1 MSGYYAKVSNI
12 SGGKSCVATSAYM
25 SREKLKDE
33 QMNHTFNYSKHE
45 HDNTFTNVTL
55 CKGAPEEWQDKE
67 KLWNAVEAEESGKNT
82 RKAKQWILAVPQGM
96 SKEQAQDAVK
106 EFQSY
111 LAEKGMCSQ
120 ADIHE
125 PESKRSKIEK
135 NVHVHVL
142 ATQRLID
149 EKGEWVKNKQ
159 KQEYANDIKIELTD
173 KGEKREKPFYNP
185 EKDTKPEN
193 RIPKVDPAKVAEWEE
208 QNGAKFS
215 LKEQLEEISKIENPE
230 ERATAR
236 KDFLD
241 KVQKIGERNRR
252 EWTRC
257 TTENN
262 PLYKKELI
270 EESRAKWAEVC
281 NKHLSAE
288 QQIDHRSYERQ
299 GIDRVS
305 EIHEGIGYHQQD
317 ERAEY
322 NKAVQ
327 ELNSTMETLKAQAPQ
342 ELEQIRS
349 EVDGIRESLEYD
361 TVSKRTAE
369 SDQRTAGADQGIER
383 PTRTAGTAYM
393 ADRAGAYEKGAGAEE
408 RNLGTENSD
417 QKTASRSDTE
427 RRYRSG
433 DRELAETVR
442 VVEERGR
449 AREEESRQMAD
460 VGARIER
467 VRERIAG
474 IRTSFKG
481 AFERLLKEN
490 IQRLADALNREDQRK
505 AQAEQTQQQPKESIM
520 ARLNRLQQVNQ
531 ENREK
536 QAQDE
541 KQTEQS
547 RTQAILERAK
557 QANEQQRA
565 ETAQNGAGQAET
577 NKGESIRDKLQ
588 RATEKAQEERKQAF
602 ETEQQLETQQESQ
615 TFRRRRGPHR

>member
-25 SREKLKDE
+25 SREKMKDE
-33 QMNHTFNYSKHE
+33 QMNHTFNYSGHE
-45 HDNTFTNVTL
+45 HDNTFSNVTL

-67 KLWNAVEAEESGKNT
+67 KLWNAVESEESGKNT

-96 SKEQAQDAVK
+96 NEEQAQDAVK

-125 PESKRSKIEK
+125 PESKRSASRIEK

-142 ATQRLID
+142 ATQRKIN
-149 EKGEWVKNKQ
+149 ERGEWEQIKEKKV
-159 KQEYANDIKIELTD
+159 YANCRDAE
-173 KGEKREKPFYNP
+173 GKPAYNP
-185 EKDTKPEN
+185 DIPNDTAH
-193 RIPKVDPAKVAEWEE
+193 RIAKIDP
-208 QNGAKFS
+208 NTG
-215 LKEQLEEISKIENPE
+215 L
-230 ERATAR
+230 
-236 KDFLD
+236 
-241 KVQKIGERNRR
+241 QKIGARNRK
-252 EWTRC
+252 EWERVTIQD
-257 TTENN
+257 N
-262 PLYKKELI
+262 PFNKKEFI

-299 GIDRVS
+299 GIDKVS
-305 EIHEGIGYHQQD
+305 EIHEGIGFHQQD
-317 ERAEY
+317 ERVEY

-327 ELNSTMETLKAQAPQ
+327 EVNSTMETLKAQAPQ
-342 ELEQIRS
+342 EFKQIRS
-349 EVDGIRESLEYD
+349 EFNDIRESLEYD
-361 TVSKRTAE
+361 AVSRRTE
-369 SDQRTAGADQGIER
+369 ERDQRTAGADQSIER
-383 PTRTAGTAYM
+383 PTRTAGNAHL
-393 ADRAGAYEKGAGAEE
+393 ADRAGTPGKGIGSEK
-408 RNLGTENSD
+408 RNLESENSG
-417 QKTASRSDTE
+417 QRTASRSDTE

-442 VVEERGR
+442 TVEERGR

-467 VRERIAG
+467 LREQIVSVGERISG
-474 IRTSFKG
+474 IRAKLKG
-481 AFERLLKEN
+481 AFENVLEAN

-588 RATEKAQEERKQAF
+588 RATEKAQAEREQPLEREQKQDNQQ
-602 ETEQQLETQQESQ
+602 EQQ
-615 TFRRRRGPHR
+615 TFHRRRGTHR

>member
-1 MSGYYAKVSNI
+1 MSGYYAKVSNV

-25 SREKLKDE
+25 SREKMKDE
-33 QMNHTFNYSKHE
+33 QMNHTFNYSGHE
-45 HDNTFTNVTL
+45 HDNTFSNVTL

-67 KLWNAVEAEESGKNT
+67 KLWNAVESEESGKNT

-96 SKEQAQDAVK
+96 SEEQAQDAVK
-106 EFQSY
+106 EFQNY

-125 PESKRSKIEK
+125 PESKRSASRIEK

-142 ATQRLID
+142 ATQRKIN
-149 EKGEWVKNKQ
+149 ERGEWEQIKEKKV
-159 KQEYANDIKIELTD
+159 YANCRDAE
-173 KGEKREKPFYNP
+173 GKPAYNP
-185 EKDTKPEN
+185 DIPNDTGH
-193 RIPKVDPAKVAEWEE
+193 RIPKIDPETGE
-208 QNGAKFS
+208 
-215 LKEQLEEISKIENPE
+215 
-230 ERATAR
+230 
-236 KDFLD
+236 
-241 KVQKIGERNRR
+241 QKIGARNRK
-252 EWTRC
+252 EWERVKIQS
-257 TTENN
+257 N
-262 PLYKKELI
+262 PLDNRELI

-327 ELNSTMETLKAQAPQ
+327 ELNSNMETLKTQAPQ

-349 EVDGIRESLEYD
+349 EVNDIRESLEYD
-361 TVSKRTAE
+361 AVSRRTE
-369 SDQRTAGADQGIER
+369 ERDQRTAGADQGIER
-383 PTRTAGTAYM
+383 PTRTAGNAYM
-393 ADRAGAYEKGAGAEE
+393 ADRAGADEKGAGAEN
-408 RNLGTENSD
+408 RNLESENSY
-417 QKTASRSDTE
+417 QETASRSDTE

-442 VVEERGR
+442 IVEERSR

-490 IQRLADALNREDQRK
+490 IQRLADALNQEDQRK
-505 AQAEQTQQQPKESIM
+505 AQTEQTQQPKESIVE
-520 ARLNRLQQVNQ
+520 RLNRLQQVNQ
-531 ENREK
+531 ENRER

-541 KQTEQS
+541 KQTEQN

-565 ETAQNGAGQAET
+565 ENAQNGSGQAET
-577 NKGESIRDKLQ
+577 NNRESIRDKLQ
-588 RATEKAQEERKQAF
+588 RATEKAQAEREQPLEREQQAF
-602 ETEQQLETQQESQ
+602 H
-615 TFRRRRGPHR
+615 RRRGPHR

>member
-25 SREKLKDE
+25 SREKMKDE
-33 QMNHTFNYSKHE
+33 QMNHTFNYSGHE
-45 HDNTFTNVTL
+45 HDNTFSNVTL

-67 KLWNAVEAEESGKNT
+67 KLWNAVESEESGKNT

-96 SKEQAQDAVK
+96 SEEQAQDAVK

-125 PESKRSKIEK
+125 PESKRSASRIEK

-142 ATQRLID
+142 ATQRKIN
-149 EKGEWVKNKQ
+149 ERGEWEQIKEKKV
-159 KQEYANDIKIELTD
+159 YANCRDAEGKSA
-173 KGEKREKPFYNP
+173 YNP
-185 EKDTKPEN
+185 DIPNDTAH
-193 RIPKVDPAKVAEWEE
+193 RIAKIDP
-208 QNGAKFS
+208 NTGM
-215 LKEQLEEISKIENPE
+215 
-230 ERATAR
+230 
-236 KDFLD
+236 
-241 KVQKIGERNRR
+241 QKIGARNRK
-252 EWTRC
+252 EWERVTIQD
-257 TTENN
+257 N
-262 PLYKKELI
+262 PFNKKEFI

-299 GIDRVS
+299 GIDKVS
-305 EIHEGIGYHQQD
+305 EIHEGIGFHQQD

-327 ELNSTMETLKAQAPQ
+327 EVNSTMETLKAQAPH

-349 EVDGIRESLEYD
+349 EFNDIRESLEYD
-361 TVSKRTAE
+361 AVSRRTE
-369 SDQRTAGADQGIER
+369 ERDQRTAGADQSIER
-383 PTRTAGTAYM
+383 PTRTAGNAHL
-393 ADRAGAYEKGAGAEE
+393 ADRAGAYGKRAETE
-408 RNLGTENSD
+408 DRNLESENSD
-417 QKTASRSDTE
+417 QRTASQSDTE

-588 RATEKAQEERKQAF
+588 RATEKAQAEREQPLEREQKQDNQQ
-602 ETEQQLETQQESQ
+602 EQQ
-615 TFRRRRGPHR
+615 TFHRRRGTHR

>member
-1 MSGYYAKVSNI
+1 MSGYYAKVTNI

-33 QMNHTFNYSKHE
+33 QMNHTFNYSGHE
-45 HDNTFTNVTL
+45 HDNTFSNVTL

-67 KLWNAVEAEESGKNT
+67 KLWNAVEAEEKGKNT
-82 RKAKQWILAVPQGM
+82 RKAKQWILAVPQEM
-96 SKEQAQDAVK
+96 TEEQTEQAVK
-106 EFQSY
+106 EFQNF

-120 ADIHE
+120 ADVHE
-125 PESKRSKIEK
+125 PDSKRSAAQIEK
-135 NVHVHVL
+135 NKHVHVL
-142 ATQRLID
+142 ATQRQLNGQGEWEQIKEKKVYANCRD
-149 EKGEWVKNKQ
+149 AEGKPAYNPDISNDTAHRIPQLNQDGTQKVRVRKGKGE
-159 KQEYANDIKIELTD
+159 
-173 KGEKREKPFYNP
+173 EKL
-185 EKDTKPEN
+185 
-193 RIPKVDPAKVAEWEE
+193 WE
-208 QNGAKFS
+208 
-215 LKEQLEEISKIENPE
+215 
-230 ERATAR
+230 RV
-236 KDFLD
+236 
-241 KVQKIGERNRR
+241 KVQS
-252 EWTRC
+252 
-257 TTENN
+257 N
-262 PLYKKELI
+262 PLDCKELI

-299 GIDRVS
+299 GIDKVS

-327 ELNSTMETLKAQAPQ
+327 ELNSNMELLKKEAPQ

-349 EVDGIRESLEYD
+349 EVNDIRESLEYD
-361 TVSKRTAE
+361 TVSRRTAE
-369 SDQRTAGADQGIER
+369 SDQRTAGADQSIER
-383 PTRTAGTAYM
+383 PARATGNAYM
-393 ADRAGAYEKGAGAEE
+393 ADRAGTFGKGNGAEE
-408 RNLGTENSD
+408 RNLESENSD

-433 DRELAETVR
+433 DRELAETMR
-442 VVEERGR
+442 TVEEYRRSIEETDRTISSLSGR
-449 AREEESRQMAD
+449 IAS
-460 VGARIER
+460 VG
-467 VRERIAG
+467 ERIAG
-474 IRTSFKG
+474 IRAKLKDT
-481 AFERLLKEN
+481 FENVLEANIRRLT
-490 IQRLADALNREDQRK
+490 DALKQQEQARK
-505 AQAEQTQQQPKESIM
+505 AQQQPKESIM

-536 QAQDE
+536 QEQDK

-588 RATEKAQEERKQAF
+588 RATEKAQAEREQPLEREQKQDSQQ
-602 ETEQQLETQQESQ
+602 EQQ
-615 TFRRRRGPHR
+615 TFHRRRGTHR

>member
-1 MSGYYAKVSNI
+1 MSGYYAKVTNI

-33 QMNHTFNYSKHE
+33 QMNHTFNYSGHE
-45 HDNTFTNVTL
+45 HDNTFSNVTL

-67 KLWNAVEAEESGKNT
+67 KLWNAVEAEEKGKNT
-82 RKAKQWILAVPQGM
+82 RKAKQWILAVPQEM
-96 SKEQAQDAVK
+96 TEEQTEQAVK
-106 EFQSY
+106 EFQSF

-120 ADIHE
+120 ADVHQ
-125 PESKRSKIEK
+125 PDSKRSASQVEK
-135 NVHVHVL
+135 NKHVHVL
-142 ATQRLID
+142 ATQRLVNEQGEWEQIKEKKVYANCRD
-149 EKGEWVKNKQ
+149 AEGKPAYNPDIPNDTAHRIPQLNPDGTQKVRVRKGKGEEKLWERVKIQ
-159 KQEYANDIKIELTD
+159 
-173 KGEKREKPFYNP
+173 
-185 EKDTKPEN
+185 
-193 RIPKVDPAKVAEWEE
+193 
-208 QNGAKFS
+208 S
-215 LKEQLEEISKIENPE
+215 
-230 ERATAR
+230 
-236 KDFLD
+236 
-241 KVQKIGERNRR
+241 
-252 EWTRC
+252 
-257 TTENN
+257 N
-262 PLYKKELI
+262 PLDSRELI
-270 EESRAKWAEVC
+270 EDSRAKWAEVC
-281 NKHLSAE
+281 NKYLSAE
-288 QQIDHRSYERQ
+288 KQIDHRSYERQ
-299 GIDRVS
+299 GIDKVS
-305 EIHEGIGYHQQD
+305 EIHEGIGYHNQD

-322 NKAVQ
+322 NRAVQ
-327 ELNSTMETLKAQAPQ
+327 ELNSNMDLLKKEAPQ
-342 ELEQIRS
+342 ELGQIRS
-349 EVDGIRESLEYD
+349 EVNDIRESLEYD
-361 TVSKRTAE
+361 TVSRRTAE
-369 SDQRTAGADQGIER
+369 SDQRTAGADQSVER
-383 PTRTAGTAYM
+383 PTRTAGAAYM

-417 QKTASRSDTE
+417 QRTASRSDTE

-602 ETEQQLETQQESQ
+602 ETEQQLETKQESQ

>member
-25 SREKLKDE
+25 SREKMKDE
-33 QMNHTFNYSKHE
+33 QMNHTFNYSGHE
-45 HDNTFTNVTL
+45 HDNTFSNVTL

-67 KLWNAVEAEESGKNT
+67 KLWNAVESEESGKNT

-96 SKEQAQDAVK
+96 SEEQAQDAVK

-125 PESKRSKIEK
+125 PESKRSASRIEK

-142 ATQRLID
+142 ATQRKIN
-149 EKGEWVKNKQ
+149 ERGEWEQIKEKKV
-159 KQEYANDIKIELTD
+159 YANCRDAE
-173 KGEKREKPFYNP
+173 GKPAYNP
-185 EKDTKPEN
+185 DIPNDTAH
-193 RIPKVDPAKVAEWEE
+193 RIPKIDPETGE
-208 QNGAKFS
+208 
-215 LKEQLEEISKIENPE
+215 
-230 ERATAR
+230 
-236 KDFLD
+236 
-241 KVQKIGERNRR
+241 QKIGARNRK
-252 EWTRC
+252 EWERVKIQS
-257 TTENN
+257 N
-262 PLYKKELI
+262 PLDNRELI

-299 GIDRVS
+299 GIDKVS
-305 EIHEGIGYHQQD
+305 EIHEGIGFHQQD

-327 ELNSTMETLKAQAPQ
+327 EVNSTMETLKAQAPH

-349 EVDGIRESLEYD
+349 EFNDIRESLEYD
-361 TVSKRTAE
+361 AVSRRTE
-369 SDQRTAGADQGIER
+369 ERDQRTAGADQSIER
-383 PTRTAGTAYM
+383 PTRTAGNAHL
-393 ADRAGAYEKGAGAEE
+393 ADRAGTPGKGIGSEK
-408 RNLGTENSD
+408 RNLESENSG
-417 QKTASRSDTE
+417 QRTASRSDTE

-442 VVEERGR
+442 TVEERGR

-467 VRERIAG
+467 LREQIVSVGERISG
-474 IRTSFKG
+474 IRAKIKG
-481 AFERLLKEN
+481 AFENVLEAN
-490 IQRLADALNREDQRK
+490 IQRLTEALKQQEQARK

-565 ETAQNGAGQAET
+565 ETAKNGAGQAET

-588 RATEKAQEERKQAF
+588 RATEKAQAEREQPLEREQKQDNQQ
-602 ETEQQLETQQESQ
+602 EQQ
-615 TFRRRRGPHR
+615 TFHRRRGTHR

>member
-25 SREKLKDE
+25 SREKMKDE
-33 QMNHTFNYSKHE
+33 QMNHTFNYSGHE
-45 HDNTFTNVTL
+45 HDNTFSNVTL

-67 KLWNAVEAEESGKNT
+67 KLWNAVESEESGKNT

-96 SKEQAQDAVK
+96 NEEQAQDAVK

-125 PESKRSKIEK
+125 PESKRSASRIEK

-142 ATQRLID
+142 ATQRKIN
-149 EKGEWVKNKQ
+149 ERGEWEQIKEKKV
-159 KQEYANDIKIELTD
+159 YANCRDAE
-173 KGEKREKPFYNP
+173 GKPAYNP
-185 EKDTKPEN
+185 DIPNDTAH
-193 RIPKVDPAKVAEWEE
+193 RIAKIDP
-208 QNGAKFS
+208 NTG
-215 LKEQLEEISKIENPE
+215 L
-230 ERATAR
+230 
-236 KDFLD
+236 
-241 KVQKIGERNRR
+241 QKIGARNRK
-252 EWTRC
+252 EWERVTIQD
-257 TTENN
+257 N
-262 PLYKKELI
+262 PFNKKEFI

-288 QQIDHRSYERQ
+288 QQIDHRSYKRQ

-305 EIHEGIGYHQQD
+305 EIHEGIGFHQQD

-327 ELNSTMETLKAQAPQ
+327 EVNSTMETLKAQAPQ

-349 EVDGIRESLEYD
+349 EFNDIRESLEYD
-361 TVSKRTAE
+361 AVSRRTAE
-369 SDQRTAGADQGIER
+369 SDQRTAGADQSIER
-383 PTRTAGTAYM
+383 PTRTAGNAYM
-393 ADRAGAYEKGAGAEE
+393 ADRAGTPGKGIGSEK
-408 RNLGTENSD
+408 RNLESENSG
-417 QKTASRSDTE
+417 QRTASRSDTE

-442 VVEERGR
+442 TVEERGR

-467 VRERIAG
+467 LREQIVSVGERISG
-474 IRTSFKG
+474 IRAKLKG
-481 AFERLLKEN
+481 AFENVLEAN

-565 ETAQNGAGQAET
+565 ETAKNGAGQAET

-588 RATEKAQEERKQAF
+588 RATEKAQAEREQPLEREQKQDNQQ
-602 ETEQQLETQQESQ
+602 EQQ
-615 TFRRRRGPHR
+615 TFHRRRGTHR

>member
-25 SREKLKDE
+25 SREKMKDE
-33 QMNHTFNYSKHE
+33 QMNHTFNYSGHE
-45 HDNTFTNVTL
+45 HDNTFSNVTL

-67 KLWNAVEAEESGKNT
+67 KLWNAVESEESGKNT

-96 SKEQAQDAVK
+96 SEEQAQDAVK
-106 EFQSY
+106 EFQNY

-120 ADIHE
+120 ADTHE
-125 PESKRSKIEK
+125 PESKRSASKIEK

-142 ATQRLID
+142 ATQRKIN
-149 EKGEWVKNKQ
+149 ERGEWEQIKEKKV
-159 KQEYANDIKIELTD
+159 YANCRDAE
-173 KGEKREKPFYNP
+173 GKPAYNP
-185 EKDTKPEN
+185 DIPNDTAH
-193 RIPKVDPAKVAEWEE
+193 RIAKIDP
-208 QNGAKFS
+208 NTG
-215 LKEQLEEISKIENPE
+215 L
-230 ERATAR
+230 
-236 KDFLD
+236 
-241 KVQKIGERNRR
+241 QKIGARNRK
-252 EWTRC
+252 EWERVTIQD
-257 TTENN
+257 N
-262 PLYKKELI
+262 PFNKKEFI

-349 EVDGIRESLEYD
+349 EFDGIRESLEYD

-417 QKTASRSDTE
+417 QRTASRSDTE

>member
-25 SREKLKDE
+25 SREKMKDE
-33 QMNHTFNYSKHE
+33 QMNHTFNYSGHE
-45 HDNTFTNVTL
+45 HDNTFSNVTL

-67 KLWNAVEAEESGKNT
+67 KLWNAVESEESGKNT

-96 SKEQAQDAVK
+96 SEEQAQDAVK

-125 PESKRSKIEK
+125 PESKRSASRIEK

-142 ATQRLID
+142 ATQRKIN
-149 EKGEWVKNKQ
+149 ERGEWEQIKEKKV
-159 KQEYANDIKIELTD
+159 YANCRDAE
-173 KGEKREKPFYNP
+173 GKPAYNP
-185 EKDTKPEN
+185 DIPNDTAH
-193 RIPKVDPAKVAEWEE
+193 RIAKIDP
-208 QNGAKFS
+208 NTG
-215 LKEQLEEISKIENPE
+215 L
-230 ERATAR
+230 
-236 KDFLD
+236 
-241 KVQKIGERNRR
+241 QKIGARNRK
-252 EWTRC
+252 EWERVTIQD
-257 TTENN
+257 N
-262 PLYKKELI
+262 PFNKKEFI

-288 QQIDHRSYERQ
+288 QQIDHRSYKRQ

-349 EVDGIRESLEYD
+349 EFDGIRESLEYD

-369 SDQRTAGADQGIER
+369 SDQRTAGADQSIER
-383 PTRTAGTAYM
+383 PTRTAGNAYM
-393 ADRAGAYEKGAGAEE
+393 ADRAGTPGKGIGSEK
-408 RNLGTENSD
+408 RNLESENSD
-417 QKTASRSDTE
+417 QRTSRSDTE

-442 VVEERGR
+442 TVEERGR

-460 VGARIER
+460 VGTRIER
-467 VRERIAG
+467 LREQIVSVGERISG
-474 IRTSFKG
+474 IRAKLKG
-481 AFERLLKEN
+481 AFENVLEAN
-490 IQRLADALNREDQRK
+490 IQRLTEALKQQEQARK
-505 AQAEQTQQQPKESIM
+505 AQAEPTQQQPKESIM

-588 RATEKAQEERKQAF
+588 RATEKAQAEREQPLEREQKQDNQQ
-602 ETEQQLETQQESQ
+602 EQQ
-615 TFRRRRGPHR
+615 TFHRRRGTHR

>member
-25 SREKLKDE
+25 SREKMKDE
-33 QMNHTFNYSKHE
+33 QMNHTFNYSGHE
-45 HDNTFTNVTL
+45 HDNTFSNVTL

-67 KLWNAVEAEESGKNT
+67 KLWNAVESEESGKNT

-96 SKEQAQDAVK
+96 NEEQAQDAVK

-125 PESKRSKIEK
+125 PESKRSASRIEK

-142 ATQRLID
+142 ATQRKIN
-149 EKGEWVKNKQ
+149 ERGEWEQIKEKKV
-159 KQEYANDIKIELTD
+159 YANCRDAE
-173 KGEKREKPFYNP
+173 GKPAYNP
-185 EKDTKPEN
+185 DIPNDTGH
-193 RIPKVDPAKVAEWEE
+193 RIPKIDPETGE
-208 QNGAKFS
+208 
-215 LKEQLEEISKIENPE
+215 
-230 ERATAR
+230 
-236 KDFLD
+236 
-241 KVQKIGERNRR
+241 QKIGARNRK
-252 EWTRC
+252 EWERVKIQS
-257 TTENN
+257 N
-262 PLYKKELI
+262 PLDNRELI

-327 ELNSTMETLKAQAPQ
+327 ELNSNMETLKTQAPQ

-349 EVDGIRESLEYD
+349 EVNDIRESLEYD
-361 TVSKRTAE
+361 TVSRRTE
-369 SDQRTAGADQGIER
+369 ERDQRTAGADQSIER
-383 PTRTAGTAYM
+383 PTRTAGNAHM
-393 ADRAGAYEKGAGAEE
+393 ADRAGTPGQGIGSEK
-408 RNLGTENSD
+408 RNLESENSD
-417 QKTASRSDTE
+417 QRTRSDTE

-449 AREEESRQMAD
+449 AREEESRQTDAS
-460 VGARIER
+460 IER

-474 IRTSFKG
+474 IRASLKDT
-481 AFERLLKEN
+481 FERLLKAN
-490 IQRLADALNREDQRK
+490 IQRLAEAIKQQEQARK

-588 RATEKAQEERKQAF
+588 RATEKAQAEREQPLEREQKQDNQQ
-602 ETEQQLETQQESQ
+602 EQQ
-615 TFRRRRGPHR
+615 TFHRRRGTHR

>member
-1 MSGYYAKVSNI
+1 MTIQDNP
-12 SGGKSCVATSAYM
+12 
-25 SREKLKDE
+25 
-33 QMNHTFNYSKHE
+33 FNK
-45 HDNTFTNVTL
+45 
-55 CKGAPEEWQDKE
+55 
-67 KLWNAVEAEESGKNT
+67 
-82 RKAKQWILAVPQGM
+82 
-96 SKEQAQDAVK
+96 K
-106 EFQSY
+106 EF
-111 LAEKGMCSQ
+111 
-120 ADIHE
+120 
-125 PESKRSKIEK
+125 
-135 NVHVHVL
+135 
-142 ATQRLID
+142 
-149 EKGEWVKNKQ
+149 
-159 KQEYANDIKIELTD
+159 
-173 KGEKREKPFYNP
+173 
-185 EKDTKPEN
+185 
-193 RIPKVDPAKVAEWEE
+193 
-208 QNGAKFS
+208 
-215 LKEQLEEISKIENPE
+215 
-230 ERATAR
+230 
-236 KDFLD
+236 
-241 KVQKIGERNRR
+241 
-252 EWTRC
+252 
-257 TTENN
+257 
-262 PLYKKELI
+262 I

-349 EVDGIRESLEYD
+349 EFDGIRESLEYD

-417 QKTASRSDTE
+417 QRTASRSDTE

>member
-25 SREKLKDE
+25 SREKMKDE
-33 QMNHTFNYSKHE
+33 QMNHTFNYSGHE
-45 HDNTFTNVTL
+45 HDNTFSNVTL

-67 KLWNAVEAEESGKNT
+67 KLWNAVESEESGKNT

-96 SKEQAQDAVK
+96 SEEQAQDAVK
-106 EFQSY
+106 EFQNY

-125 PESKRSKIEK
+125 PESKRSASKIEK

-142 ATQRLID
+142 ATQRKIN
-149 EKGEWVKNKQ
+149 ERGEWEQIKEKKV
-159 KQEYANDIKIELTD
+159 YANCRDAE
-173 KGEKREKPFYNP
+173 GKPAYNP
-185 EKDTKPEN
+185 DIPNDTAH
-193 RIPKVDPAKVAEWEE
+193 RIAKIDP
-208 QNGAKFS
+208 NTG
-215 LKEQLEEISKIENPE
+215 L
-230 ERATAR
+230 
-236 KDFLD
+236 
-241 KVQKIGERNRR
+241 QKIGARNRK
-252 EWTRC
+252 EWERVTIQD
-257 TTENN
+257 N
-262 PLYKKELI
+262 PFNKKEFI

-349 EVDGIRESLEYD
+349 EFDGIRESLEYD

-417 QKTASRSDTE
+417 QRTASRSDTE

>member
-25 SREKLKDE
+25 SREKMKDE
-33 QMNHTFNYSKHE
+33 QMNHTFNYSGHE
-45 HDNTFTNVTL
+45 HDNTFSNVTL

-67 KLWNAVEAEESGKNT
+67 KLWNAVESEESGKNT

-96 SKEQAQDAVK
+96 SEEQAQDAVK

-125 PESKRSKIEK
+125 PESKRSASRIEK

-142 ATQRLID
+142 ATQRKIN
-149 EKGEWVKNKQ
+149 ERGEWEQIKEKKV
-159 KQEYANDIKIELTD
+159 YANCRDAE
-173 KGEKREKPFYNP
+173 GKPAYNP
-185 EKDTKPEN
+185 DIPNDTGH
-193 RIPKVDPAKVAEWEE
+193 RIPKIDPETGE
-208 QNGAKFS
+208 
-215 LKEQLEEISKIENPE
+215 
-230 ERATAR
+230 
-236 KDFLD
+236 
-241 KVQKIGERNRR
+241 QKIGARNRK
-252 EWTRC
+252 EWERVKIQS
-257 TTENN
+257 N
-262 PLYKKELI
+262 PLDNRELI

-299 GIDRVS
+299 GIDKVS
-305 EIHEGIGYHQQD
+305 EIHEGIGFHQQD
-317 ERAEY
+317 ERVEY

-327 ELNSTMETLKAQAPQ
+327 EVNSTMETLKAQAPQ
-342 ELEQIRS
+342 EFKQIRS
-349 EVDGIRESLEYD
+349 EFNDIRESLEYD
-361 TVSKRTAE
+361 TVSRRTE
-369 SDQRTAGADQGIER
+369 ERDQRTAGADQSIER
-383 PTRTAGTAYM
+383 PTRTAGNAHL
-393 ADRAGAYEKGAGAEE
+393 ADRAGTPGKGIGSEK
-408 RNLGTENSD
+408 RNLESENSD
-417 QKTASRSDTE
+417 QRTRSDTE

-449 AREEESRQMAD
+449 AREEESRQTDAS
-460 VGARIER
+460 IER

-474 IRTSFKG
+474 IRASLKDT
-481 AFERLLKEN
+481 FERLLKAN
-490 IQRLADALNREDQRK
+490 IQRLAEAIKQQEQARK

-588 RATEKAQEERKQAF
+588 RATEKAQAEREQPLEREQKQDNQQ
-602 ETEQQLETQQESQ
+602 EQQ
-615 TFRRRRGPHR
+615 TFHRRRGTHR

>member
-25 SREKLKDE
+25 SREKMKDE
-33 QMNHTFNYSKHE
+33 QMNHTFNYSGHE
-45 HDNTFTNVTL
+45 HDNTFSNVTL

-67 KLWNAVEAEESGKNT
+67 KLWNAVESEESGKNT

-96 SKEQAQDAVK
+96 SEEQAQDAVK

-125 PESKRSKIEK
+125 PESKRSASRIEK

-142 ATQRLID
+142 ATQRKIN
-149 EKGEWVKNKQ
+149 ERGEWEQIKEKKV
-159 KQEYANDIKIELTD
+159 YANCRDAE
-173 KGEKREKPFYNP
+173 GKPAYNP
-185 EKDTKPEN
+185 DIPNDTAH
-193 RIPKVDPAKVAEWEE
+193 RIAKIDP
-208 QNGAKFS
+208 NTG
-215 LKEQLEEISKIENPE
+215 L
-230 ERATAR
+230 
-236 KDFLD
+236 
-241 KVQKIGERNRR
+241 QKIGARNRK
-252 EWTRC
+252 EWERVTIQD
-257 TTENN
+257 N
-262 PLYKKELI
+262 PFNKKEFI

-299 GIDRVS
+299 GIDKVS
-305 EIHEGIGYHQQD
+305 EIHEGIGFHQQD

-327 ELNSTMETLKAQAPQ
+327 EVNSTMEMLKEQAPH

-349 EVDGIRESLEYD
+349 EFNDIRESLEYD
-361 TVSKRTAE
+361 AVSRRTE
-369 SDQRTAGADQGIER
+369 ERDQRTAGADQSIER
-383 PTRTAGTAYM
+383 PTRTAGNAYM
-393 ADRAGAYEKGAGAEE
+393 ADRAGTPGKGIGSEK
-408 RNLGTENSD
+408 RNLESENSG
-417 QKTASRSDTE
+417 QRTASRSDTE

-565 ETAQNGAGQAET
+565 ETAKNGAGQAET

-588 RATEKAQEERKQAF
+588 RATEKAQAEREQPLEREQKQDNQQ
-602 ETEQQLETQQESQ
+602 EQQ
-615 TFRRRRGPHR
+615 TFHRRRGTHR

>member
-25 SREKLKDE
+25 SREKMKDE
-33 QMNHTFNYSKHE
+33 QMNHTFNYSGHE
-45 HDNTFTNVTL
+45 HDNTFSNVTL

-67 KLWNAVEAEESGKNT
+67 KLWNAVESEESGKNT

-96 SKEQAQDAVK
+96 NEEQAQDAVK

-125 PESKRSKIEK
+125 PESKRSASRIEK

-142 ATQRLID
+142 ATQRKIN
-149 EKGEWVKNKQ
+149 ERGEWEQIKEKKV
-159 KQEYANDIKIELTD
+159 YANCRDAE
-173 KGEKREKPFYNP
+173 GKPAYNP
-185 EKDTKPEN
+185 DIPNDTGH
-193 RIPKVDPAKVAEWEE
+193 RIPKIDPETGE
-208 QNGAKFS
+208 
-215 LKEQLEEISKIENPE
+215 
-230 ERATAR
+230 
-236 KDFLD
+236 
-241 KVQKIGERNRR
+241 QKIGARNRK
-252 EWTRC
+252 EWERVKIQS
-257 TTENN
+257 N
-262 PLYKKELI
+262 PLDNRELI

-299 GIDRVS
+299 GIDKVS

-327 ELNSTMETLKAQAPQ
+327 ELNSNMETLKTQAPQ

-349 EVDGIRESLEYD
+349 EVNDIRESLEYD
-361 TVSKRTAE
+361 TVSRRTE
-369 SDQRTAGADQGIER
+369 ERDQRTAGADQSIER
-383 PTRTAGTAYM
+383 PTRTAGNAHM
-393 ADRAGAYEKGAGAEE
+393 ADRAGTPGQGIGSEK
-408 RNLGTENSD
+408 RNLESENSD
-417 QKTASRSDTE
+417 QRTRSDTE

-449 AREEESRQMAD
+449 AREEESRQTDAS
-460 VGARIER
+460 IER

-474 IRTSFKG
+474 IRASLKDT
-481 AFERLLKEN
+481 FERLLKAN
-490 IQRLADALNREDQRK
+490 IQRLAEAIKQQEQARK

-565 ETAQNGAGQAET
+565 ETAQNGAGQTET

-588 RATEKAQEERKQAF
+588 RATEKAQAEREQPLEREQKQDSQQ
-602 ETEQQLETQQESQ
+602 EQQ
-615 TFRRRRGPHR
+615 TFHRRRGTHR